1 MSYEDTAVLLLSH
14 GSTLPYA
21 EKVFK
26 DICAKFKVKTGIDAE
41 VGYMKV
47 AKPNLPQAIEILKE
61 RNPDL
66 KRIIAT
72 PVFLAAGI
80 HTNIDIPIILGL
92 EPKEVDPRQ
101 PDGNYPEGHYLVGL
115 EDVDFDG
122 DLDLLGPIGPNPKLL
137 EIINNKISGAI
148 EGSELDD
155 DAKTGVLLVVHGSR
169 LNYSKEFITDL
180 FAQFEAQC
188 DYPCDFGFM
197 ELVERDGTTY
207 FLYYPDSKPQPQGG
221 PSAWGSAAFVSAVDE
236 ALAGIID
243 EGVNYDEIT
252 FAPKFPVTP
261 YTELRYITGYE
272 VTNTMVDVR
281 YILKEEGMRYDI
293 YSPAKKIKAHIL
305 LPKGRECKTVLINS
319 KEISFEKVFVAES
332 PYVDFCIGDL
342 DGKVSVEILF
352 N

>member
-21 EKVFK
+21 EEVFK
-26 DICAKFKVKTGIDAE
+26 KICEKFKAKSGIDAE

-61 RNPDL
+61 RNPNL
-66 KRIIAT
+66 KRIVAT

-115 EDVDFDG
+115 DPVDFDG
-122 DLDLLGPIGPNPKLL
+122 DLMLLDPIGPNPRLL
-137 EIINNKISGAI
+137 EIINNKISGAL
-148 EGSELDD
+148 EESELDD

-180 FAQFEAQC
+180 FGQFEAQC

-197 ELVERDGTTY
+197 ELVDPNIPTSINKLVSENEVDRLIVVPIFIAPGAHTTRDIPTILGLIEDDGNGHHHHHHHHDHGHSHDHDHDHEHGHSHSHGHHHHHHDHGDVKME
-207 FLYYPDSKPQPQGG
+207 FDGEILYPDPIC
-221 PSAWGSAAFVSAVDE
+221 D
-236 ALAGIID
+236 D
-243 EGVNYDEIT
+243 D
-252 FAPKFPVTP
+252 
-261 YTELRYITGYE
+261 
-272 VTNTMVDVR
+272 
-281 YILKEEGMRYDI
+281 ILI
-293 YSPAKKIKAHIL
+293 
-305 LPKGRECKTVLINS
+305 
-319 KEISFEKVFVAES
+319 
-332 PYVDFCIGDL
+332 
-342 DGKVSVEILF
+342 EILEDMVKDALD
-352 N
+352 

>member
-92 EPKEVDPRQ
+92 EPKEVDPR
-101 PDGNYPEGHYLVGL
+101 
-115 EDVDFDG
+115 
-122 DLDLLGPIGPNPKLL
+122 GPIGPNPKLL

-197 ELVERDGTTY
+197 ELVEPNIPTSINKLVSENEVDRLVVVPVFIAPGAHTTRDIPTILG
-207 FLYYPDSKPQPQGG
+207 LIEDD
-221 PSAWGSAAFVSAVDE
+221 GSGHHHHHHHDHGHSHEHTHDHEHDHGHSHSHSHSHDHGHHHHHHDHGDVKMEF
-236 ALAGIID
+236 
-243 EGVNYDEIT
+243 EG
-252 FAPKFPVTP
+252 
-261 YTELRYITGYE
+261 
-272 VTNTMVDVR
+272 
-281 YILKEEGMRYDI
+281 
-293 YSPAKKIKAHIL
+293 
-305 LPKGRECKTVLINS
+305 
-319 KEISFEKVFVAES
+319 
-332 PYVDFCIGDL
+332 
-342 DGKVSVEILF
+342 EILYPEPICDDDILIEILEDMVKAALE
-352 N
+352 